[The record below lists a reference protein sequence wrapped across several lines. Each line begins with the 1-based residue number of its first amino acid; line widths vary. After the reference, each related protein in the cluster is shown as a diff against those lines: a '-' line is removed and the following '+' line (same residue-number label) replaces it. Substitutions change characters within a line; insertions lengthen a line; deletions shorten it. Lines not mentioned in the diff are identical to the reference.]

1 MEETKKCP
9 RCGRELPKSEFFG
22 GYCKECKRAMNRE
35 YTQRKAKLR
44 RVGNQKL
51 AEFTP
56 RELMEE
62 LRFRGY
68 RGELTF
74 EQKIKI

>member
-35 YTQRKAKLR
+35 YTQRKAKMRREAIRNLLSLR
-44 RVGNQKL
+44 HVSSWKSCVSEDTEVN
-51 AEFTP
+51 
-56 RELMEE
+56 
-62 LRFRGY
+62 
-68 RGELTF
+68 
-74 EQKIKI
+74 

>member
-9 RCGRELPKSEFFG
+9 RCGRELQKSEFFG

-44 RVGNQKL
+44 RVGNPK
-51 AEFTP
+51 TC
-56 RELMEE
+56 
-62 LRFRGY
+62 
-68 RGELTF
+68 
-74 EQKIKI
+74 